1 MAGRWGYRVL
11 LLFVVLAVLR
21 LPIRAWVGGDH
32 LVTPWGDREVTR
44 ALDLTDLPV
53 AGAEASG
60 GSGAR
65 VPGPALGVLVG
76 VPWALTGS
84 FEGVVRSILLFGV
97 LSVAVVAW
105 TARSGPVGS
114 APIAA
119 LLLAGSPILWE
130 AQVRVWNPAWLGAF
144 VVFGVG
150 AVDRLV
156 STRDARWMVPAAVAL
171 AVAAQLHLVTL
182 LLVVTLLP
190 GILLAGVPRLGRWTL
205 AAVGVVALL
214 YAPTLVD
221 ELSRG
226 WTLSAAM
233 REQPQFTHATTG
245 VRREVAWQALRAGL
259 GLEAPFTS
267 ERVWGHLGGVMM
279 GWGALWAAVRGLR
292 ASWTGSDD
300 TPGWHRTSAMF
311 AISVFLQVAWYGYDD
326 RLLFATRY
334 ALAFIPLLV
343 LLGARGLADQVGWCM
358 RRSRAAGVVLG
369 VGVVAVLGMGT
380 FTGDVFVPT
389 EPSWLTWAGQERVR
403 GVVQER
409 MGWSVEDYVANT
421 SHVDLQPDGTL
432 TYSRLVGTLHH
443 LLPGPEHE
451 FPGSGTG
458 PCVTLLDLRGI
469 RAASDGLPIEALTA
483 MFPGS
488 GHRELMAPIAG
499 AWPVVWSPAS
509 GRCPAVR
516 SNRYL
521 TSAQERADWER
532 VQAWA
537 GHRRADV
544 QQRPAGG
551 FDALLTWPFD
561 ETGSAVFPV
570 RLEVVPGAEGVQ
582 VTLRAHALRG
592 TSFNDGMY
600 RDGALHDPDL
610 VLMDGAGAEVAAW
623 SLLKG
628 RVGFPGVLT
637 PLAVGPF
644 ERPPG
649 SLRVVF
655 RAVVASGGEQGGPLQ
670 PTPVSVELPG
680 VWADPVPVVP

>member
-32 LVTPWGDREVTR
+32 VVTPWGDREVTR

-84 FEGVVRSILLFGV
+84 YEGVVRSILLFGV
-97 LSVAVVAW
+97 LAVAVVAW

-150 AVDRLV
+150 AVDRMV
-156 STRDARWMVPAAVAL
+156 STRDARWVVPAALAL

-182 LLVVTLLP
+182 LLVATLVP
-190 GILLAGVPRLGRWTL
+190 GILLAGVPRLGRWTVGAL
-205 AAVGVVALL
+205 GVVALL
-214 YAPTLVD
+214 YAPTLID

-233 REQPQFTHATTG
+233 QEQPQFTHPTTG

-267 ERVWGHLGGVMM
+267 QRVWGHLGGVLMA
-279 GWGALWAAVRGLR
+279 WGALWSAVHGLR
-292 ASWTGSDD
+292 AAWRGSVEV
-300 TPGWHRTSAMF
+300 PGWHRAGAMF
-311 AISVFLQVAWYGYDD
+311 AISVFLQVAWYSYDN

-334 ALAFIPLLV
+334 ALAFIPMLV

-358 RRSRAAGVVLG
+358 KRSRAAGLVLG
-369 VGVVAVLGMGT
+369 AGILTVLGMAT

-389 EPSWLTWAGQERVR
+389 EPDWRTWVGQERVR
-403 GVVQER
+403 EAVQAR
-409 MGWSVEDYVANT
+409 MGWTVEDYVANT
-421 SHVDLQPDGTL
+421 SNVDLQPDGTL
-432 TYSRLVGTLHH
+432 AYARLVGTLHH
-443 LLPGPEHE
+443 LLPGPEHL
-451 FPGSGTG
+451 FPGSGAG
-458 PCVTLLDLRGI
+458 PCVTLLGVHQLP
-469 RAASDGLPIEALTA
+469 AAPEELPNDALAA

-488 GHRELMAPIAG
+488 DHRALMAPIGG
-499 AWPVVWSPAS
+499 AWPVVWTPTS

-532 VQAWA
+532 VQSWA
-537 GHRRADV
+537 G
-544 QQRPAGG
+544 QRVAEVEARPSGG
-551 FDALLTWPFD
+551 FDALLAWPFD

-570 RLEVVPGAEGVQ
+570 RLEVAAAEGGVH
-582 VTLRAHALRG
+582 VTLQAHALRG
-592 TSFNDGMY
+592 TSFNGGMY
-600 RDGALHDPDL
+600 RDGALHDPEL
-610 VLMDGAGAEVAAW
+610 VFLDEAGTEVAAW

-637 PLAVGPF
+637 PLRAGPF
-644 ERPPG
+644 ERPLGP
-649 SLRVVF
+649 LRVGF
-655 RAVVASGGEQGGPLQ
+655 RALVASGGEQGAPLQ
-670 PTPVSVELPG
+670 RVPTTVQLPG
-680 VWADPVPVVP
+680 AWADPAPAVP